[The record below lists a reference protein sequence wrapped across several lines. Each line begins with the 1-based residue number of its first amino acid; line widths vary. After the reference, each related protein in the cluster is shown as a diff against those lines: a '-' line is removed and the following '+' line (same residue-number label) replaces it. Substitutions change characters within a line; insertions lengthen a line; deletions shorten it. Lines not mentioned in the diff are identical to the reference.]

1 MVFARKN
8 SKSGQMSNRKAR
20 ELMVLDRLEQKMA
33 SKDIVQIRLAKLMEA
48 GLKHNETLW
57 FGRGKKKERFE
68 SEARDHPEIFRA
80 KNASFNL
87 MLSKVLPSQ
96 INHKIDDVRAPR
108 VTADQLEQVGLTDD
122 QIKQLAGLGGGTVE
136 IEDAEVV
143 E

>member
-1 MVFARKN
+1 MPKI
-8 SKSGQMSNRKAR
+8 SDRKAR
-20 ELMVLDRLEQKMA
+20 EVMILDRLERKMV
-33 SKDIVQIRLAKLMEA
+33 SHDIVQIRLRNILDK
-48 GLKHNETLW
+48 GLKHHEQLW
-57 FGRGKKKERFE
+57 SNRAAAKLKIE
-68 SEARDHPEIFRA
+68 SEAKNHPEIFRA

-108 VTADQLEQVGLTDD
+108 VTADQLEQLDLTDD
-122 QIKQLAGLGGGTVE
+122 VIRKLAGLGGEVTE